1 MPKRTAKTIEE
12 PTQIAAEQTETRP
25 VVIVDCPTELGPVAR
40 QEWDR
45 IVPQLAAVDRLSG
58 LDRGIL
64 AVYCMA
70 YASWLDATVTIQTY
84 GSIMKS
90 PNGHPMQSPAVSIA
104 NQNADIM
111 IRIAV
116 QFGFTPASRLRLPGP
131 SKEPHSWVDDV
142 PTLED
147 LGAGLKPLDLG

>member
-12 PTQIAAEQTETRP
+12 PTQIAAEQRETRP
-25 VVIVDCPTELGPVAR
+25 VVIVDCPIELGPVAR

-45 IVPQLAAVDRLSG
+45 IVPQLAAADRLSG
-58 LDRGIL
+58 LDRGLL
-64 AVYCMA
+64 AVYCVA
-70 YASWLDATVTIQTY
+70 YALWLDATITIQTY

-131 SKEPHSWVDDV
+131 KEPHSWVDDV

-147 LGAGLKPLDLG
+147 LGARLKPLDLG